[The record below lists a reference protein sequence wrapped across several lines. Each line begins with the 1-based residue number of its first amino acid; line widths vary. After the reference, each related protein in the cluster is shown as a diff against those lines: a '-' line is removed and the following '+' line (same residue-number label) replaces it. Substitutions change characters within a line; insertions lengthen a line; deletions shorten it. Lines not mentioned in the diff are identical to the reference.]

1 MSPWR
6 TMLPKGWR
14 ILATMSLI
22 LGVMVPVWGTSSAS
36 AQDDSSILDI
46 AEAAPE
52 SSVIFWTFDL
62 NRDSAQW
69 QQTEELLG
77 RIGIPNALDMWEQ
90 KTLKAGSKKNQITQ
104 EQLDALLGGEVAVA
118 VTPDAIQFAMEHHAM
133 MGKHHM
139 GQETAEA
146 TPVVLTP
153 DQALGVTLILAPSD
167 PDASWEYVQSQFADL
182 AQKKDSQ
189 VEELTYGDSDVLWI
203 AMPDMGHHKMG
214 QSDDTDANDDAG
226 YGNDEM
232 DHMGQWEDVH
242 PAGVAAA
249 RAGDYIV
256 AGASQAD
263 VEEII
268 DVVNGDEGSLAD
280 SDALQQ
286 IADKL
291 PAEAL
296 SFTFIDG
303 VGIVDSLG
311 PDAEQ
316 TLQSLAPGMST
327 DVWRTQAGI
336 TISAEDIGFRTDSIA
351 FAGEGGSLA
360 TIASENDPAIKSA
373 AEEAPIGTLFF
384 EAGKL
389 AEGSLSTAPYAIAM
403 AVGSA
408 QKANGGGE
416 MTELPTQEEIQAQLD
431 SVNQML
437 GFDLKSDLFDLL
449 GGTFILF
456 SGFPTF
462 TSNGASL
469 DAVAAIGTTD
479 PDKLSETTQKIAD
492 LIKQAAPDLSLG
504 ERDVDG
510 DTLHVLKFT
519 DSGEVP
525 AIEFGVVGDQFV
537 IGVGSGVDSLTGT
550 PTETLADDPQFQEV
564 MGSLPDE
571 YYQLVYLDVNQLAV
585 PLMAMMG
592 SMGSSDATPVAMT
605 GGGLQNIKAFA
616 AVGYRDGDAIGSSA
630 ILYIAQS

>member
-22 LGVMVPVWGTSSAS
+22 LGVMVPVWGTSGAS
-36 AQDDSSILDI
+36 AQDEGSILDI

-77 RIGIPNALDMWEQ
+77 RIGIPNALDTWEQ
-90 KTLKAGSKKNQITQ
+90 ETLKEGSKKNQLTQ

-133 MGKHHM
+133 MGKYDM
-139 GQETAEA
+139 GNEGAAA

-153 DQALGVTLILAPSD
+153 DQALGVSLILAPSD

-182 AQKKDSQ
+182 AKKNDAQ
-189 VEELTYGDSDVLWI
+189 VEELTYGDSDVLWV

-214 QSDDTDANDDAG
+214 QSDNAG
-226 YGNDEM
+226 D
-232 DHMGQWEDVH
+232 MGKEKWQDVQ

-256 AGASQAD
+256 AGVSQAD

-280 SDALQQ
+280 SDTLQQ
-286 IADKL
+286 IAGKL
-291 PAEAL
+291 PEESL
-296 SFTFIDG
+296 SFTYVDG
-303 VGIVDSLG
+303 VGIIDALG
-311 PDAEQ
+311 PDADK

-327 DVWRTQAGI
+327 DVWRAQAGI

-351 FAGEGGSLA
+351 LPGEGGNLE
-360 TIASENDPAIKSA
+360 TIASQNDPAIATA
-373 AEEAPIGTLFF
+373 AGEAPAGTLFF

-389 AEGSLSTAPYAIAM
+389 AEGSLATAPYAIAM
-403 AVGSA
+403 AMGSA
-408 QKANGGGE
+408 QKANSGE
-416 MTELPTQEEIQAQLD
+416 AMTELPTQEEIQAQLD
-431 SVNQML
+431 AVNQML

-456 SGFPTF
+456 SGFPNF

-469 DAVAAIGTTD
+469 DAVAAIDTTD
-479 PDKLSETTQKIAD
+479 PAKLSETTQKIAD
-492 LIKQAAPDLSLG
+492 LIKQAAPDLNLG
-504 ERDVDG
+504 ERDVEG

-519 DSGEVP
+519 DTGEVP
-525 AIEFGVVGDQFV
+525 AIEFGVVGNQFV
-537 IGVGSGVDSLTGT
+537 IGVGSGIDSLTGT

-564 MGSLPDE
+564 MGSLPNE
-571 YYQLVYLDVNQLAV
+571 YYQVVYLDINQLAM

-592 SMGSSDATPVAMT
+592 SMQSSDATPVAMP
-605 GGGLQNIKAFA
+605 GAALANIKAFA
-616 AVGYRDGDAIGSSA
+616 AVGYRDGDAVGSSA
-630 ILYIAQS
+630 ILYIAAS